1 MRKQLMPMIAI
12 ACYVLVFSSNRPK
25 CDMISNSK
33 SITPILVAKSYND
46 ELNFKKTTLTKEQID
61 CIVADVQKKEK
72 EEKLKQVQYQKDLY
86 LLSQVVYSEAGSDE
100 ISDDVQLMVANV
112 VMNRVISPDFSDT
125 IYDVVHA
132 PNQYQFIKGKVTV
145 VPNKRA
151 SDNAKKVLDGLR
163 VLPKNIVYQSEYRN
177 LGKIYKTVKTRNST
191 MYFSYRN

>member
-1 MRKQLMPMIAI
+1 MPMVAI
-12 ACYVLVFSSNRPK
+12 ACYIMAFNSYRPNYNIIEQYK
-25 CDMISNSK
+25 PA
-33 SITPILVAKSYND
+33 TPILVAKNSYND
-46 ELNFKKTTLTKEQID
+46 ELKLKGNILTKEQINS
-61 CIVADVQKKEK
+61 IVADVQKKEK
-72 EEKLKQVQYQKDLY
+72 EEKLKQIQYQKDLY